1 MRRFWLLLLPLVAAC
16 DPKGASQ
23 AEKGTLT
30 ASVPELSAPEPARFG
45 TSAPV
50 TNSRVEATLRS
61 ASADV
66 ATVSEE
72 PAGNADL
79 ERAAAVSGRTFD
91 GTAKLTPVSLPV
103 SLPVSAPARAYRG
116 RTITHHAGMS
126 IDTDGRIADRQAYLA
141 YAANDRTR
149 QNQTSL
155 RYRGG
160 RSLDPMRVPYVV
172 LPLGYRGAGLGDL
185 VYVQYKGR
193 GAWAVVGDYGP
204 EDRFGEGSS
213 ALASQLGINPS
224 GAHGG
229 VRSGVTYTIYP
240 GTGKRYAA
248 EADLVDHIGSIK
260 AA

>member
-1 MRRFWLLLLPLVAAC
+1 MRRFWLLLLPLVVAC
-16 DPKGASQ
+16 DPKGSSST
-23 AEKGTLT
+23 EKGTLT

-45 TSAPV
+45 THAPV
-50 TNSRVEATLRS
+50 ANSRVEASLRS
-61 ASADV
+61 ASADI
-66 ATVSEE
+66 ATVAEE
-72 PAGNADL
+72 PVNGDL
-79 ERAAAVSGRTFD
+79 ERIAAASGRTFD

-103 SLPVSAPARAYRG
+103 SAPARSYGG

-126 IDTDGRIADRQAYLA
+126 IDTDGRIADREKYMA

-149 QNQTSL
+149 QNHTSL

-172 LPLGYRGAGLGDL
+172 LPLGYQGARLGDL

-204 EDRFGEGSS
+204 ETRFGEGSS